1 MSISYRNI
9 TLRLKPSDQE
19 TLDIIRQNDVQLID
33 IFRMGLKATMDELRT
48 LQRQQIMSENKKGRK

>member
-19 TLDIIRQNDVQLID
+19 ILDVIRKNDVQLID
-33 IFRMGLKATMDELRT
+33 IFRMGLKATMEELRA
-48 LQRQQIMSENKKGRK
+48 LQRHQILTESKKGRK